1 MSGRVRSISLRS
13 RTSTSVRLLLL
24 LLGGGAR
31 GAASPSFSWWPRMAL
46 SRSDAC
52 SYRRPQSLPLDD
64 EDDDAPPPA
73 SAPPHVQWS
82 GAWTDG
88 WAMDTLYETMRI
100 VLDLV
105 LLTLVVHV
113 VVFGGDDAEALAAE
127 DDMFMAMTQ
136 PGKGDM
142 LWCRLMLSSKVSIQ
156 DGTAGH
162 MMWAVGRRRRLARA
176 CFILPARACFFL
188 SKALGKK

>member
-1 MSGRVRSISLRS
+1 
-13 RTSTSVRLLLL
+13 
-24 LLGGGAR
+24 
-31 GAASPSFSWWPRMAL
+31 MAL

-100 VLDLV
+100 VLDIIL
-105 LLTLVVHV
+105 LVVHV

-127 DDMFMAMTQ
+127 DDMFMARTRQ
-136 PGKGDM
+136 PGRGVI
-142 LWCRLMLSSKVSIQ
+142 CC
-156 DGTAGH
+156 GA
-162 MMWAVGRRRRLARA
+162 A
-176 CFILPARACFFL
+176 
-188 SKALGKK
+188 

>member
-1 MSGRVRSISLRS
+1 
-13 RTSTSVRLLLL
+13 
-24 LLGGGAR
+24 
-31 GAASPSFSWWPRMAL
+31 MAL

-82 GAWTDG
+82 GARADG
-88 WAMDTLYETMRI
+88 WAMDTLYEIMRI

-142 LWCRLMLSSKVSIQ
+142 LWCRLMLSSKVSHSRRNGGNGGPH
-156 DGTAGH
+156 D
-162 MMWAVGRRRRLARA
+162 VGCGAAAAARSCLLHFGGRSGFA
-176 CFILPARACFFL
+176 
-188 SKALGKK
+188 